1 MTKENNKPTSTVQQ
15 FLDFLLNFAFYI
27 TLLFIV
33 FGFIVIFNHTDI
45 FQSILTTAF
54 GLLWPIITII
64 SAIVMAYWTFLIIA
78 VLIKFILNTA
88 FLFLEKWKIFAP
100 LK

>member
-27 TLLFIV
+27 TLLSII
-33 FGFIVIFNHTDI
+33 FGFIAIFNHTDI

-88 FLFLEKWKIFAP
+88 FLFLEKWKIFAT